1 MQYADDTIIM
11 IQPYDLVIANLKFIM
26 IYFKSMSGLRI
37 NFHKNK
43 GMVLGTNNMENDKA
57 LAMLDWGPLYAKVA
71 KRVDLDSEFVT
82 KIP

>member
-1 MQYADDTIIM
+1 M

-43 GMVLGTNNMENDKA
+43 VMVLGTNNMENDKA
-57 LAMLDWGPLYAKVA
+57 LTILDWVLCMLRWPRGYTSILNLLL
-71 KRVDLDSEFVT
+71 RFHNT
-82 KIP
+82 